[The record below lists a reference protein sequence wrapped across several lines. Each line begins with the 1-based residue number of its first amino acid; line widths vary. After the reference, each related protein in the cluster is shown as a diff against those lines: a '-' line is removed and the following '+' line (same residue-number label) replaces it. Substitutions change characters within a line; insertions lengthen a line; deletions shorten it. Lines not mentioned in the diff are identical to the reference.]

1 MALIAERVP
10 KSYLDN
16 LIRETTTKKGNQ
28 RLVKPEI
35 IEFLNEQKEGFAKQL
50 EEIKEKRD
58 E

>member
-35 IEFLNEQKEGFAKQL
+35 IEFLNEQKEGFAK
-50 EEIKEKRD
+50 
-58 E
+58 